1 MNLRTL
7 ALLAVLAVF
16 GVLSAHV
23 MLEVGYLGIWRAGF
37 ASWGGAQL
45 LADLVIARSLA
56 ALWIHDDARRRGLNP
71 WPFLLLTLAAGSFG
85 PLCYLLARER
95 RAAVGSLAAR
105 A

>member
-1 MNLRTL
+1 MNPRTL
-7 ALLAVLAVF
+7 ALLTVLAVF
-16 GVLSAHV
+16 SLLSAHV

-45 LADLVIARSLA
+45 LADLVIACSLA
-56 ALWIHDDARRRGLNP
+56 ALWIHDDAHRRGLSP

>member
-7 ALLAVLAVF
+7 ALLVVLAAF
-16 GVLSAHV
+16 SVLSAHA

-37 ASWGGAQL
+37 ASWGGMQL
-45 LADLVIARSLA
+45 LADLVIACSLA

-71 WPFLLLTLAAGSFG
+71 WPFMLMTLVAGSFG
-85 PLCYLLARER
+85 PLCYLLARAR
-95 RAAVGSLAAR
+95 RAAVGPLVAR

>member
-1 MNLRTL
+1 MNLRTF
-7 ALLAVLAVF
+7 ALFTVLAVF
-16 GVLSAHV
+16 SVLSAHA

-45 LADLVIARSLA
+45 LADLVIACSLA
-56 ALWIHDDARRRGLNP
+56 ALWIHDDARSRGLNP
-71 WPFLLLTLAAGSFG
+71 WPFMLITLAAGSFG

-95 RAAVGSLAAR
+95 RAAVGPLAAR

>member
-1 MNLRTL
+1 MNLRTF
-7 ALLAVLAVF
+7 ALFTVLAVF
-16 GVLSAHV
+16 SVLSAHA

-45 LADLVIARSLA
+45 LADLVIACSLA
-56 ALWIHDDARRRGLNP
+56 ALWIHDDAGRRGLNP
-71 WPFLLLTLAAGSFG
+71 WPFVLITLAAGSFG

-95 RAAVGSLAAR
+95 RAAVSSTAAR